1 MSQLLHLDCSARQAG
16 SLTRALSRQ
25 FVDAWVAAHPGTTV
39 RYRDL
44 AAAPV
49 AQVDAAWIAAAFDRG
64 SPPGTRHAALAVSDE
79 LVDELLASEV
89 IVVGSPVYNF
99 TVPAVFKAWI
109 DQVIRVGRTFL
120 PGAFP
125 SRGLAGGRKVV
136 VLSSSMNDYVPPSP
150 HVALDHFEPYLRTA
164 FGFMGMD
171 DLTVIRCSGGT
182 EADIAASRARAE
194 ERMQELIGLAVGR

>member
-1 MSQLLHLDCSARQAG
+1 MPQLLHLDCSAREAG
-16 SLTRALSRQ
+16 SLTRGLSRQ
-25 FVDAWVAAHPGTTV
+25 FVERWVAAHPGTTV

-44 AAAPV
+44 AAHPV
-49 AQVDAAWIAAAFDRG
+49 PQVDTAWIAAAFDRT

-99 TVPAVFKAWI
+99 TVPAVLKAWI

-136 VLSSSMNDYVPPSP
+136 VLSSSMNDYLPPSP
-150 HVALDHFEPYLRTA
+150 HVALDLLPRLLQRGSVPLDPTVRVRRQRPSDVCRGVHPVPEGLLR
-164 FGFMGMD
+164 
-171 DLTVIRCSGGT
+171 
-182 EADIAASRARAE
+182 
-194 ERMQELIGLAVGR
+194 